1 MSTKPC
7 IAKGHRECVRGF
19 HRDHCR
25 KCTMGTI
32 ACEMC
37 DLDTAASLSCIY
49 CLEGRREC
57 SDCYGMGFVQR
68 ICQDCIKEHYR
79 RQAGKGA
86 FTKVK
91 GQLSLAQRQFSRSMV
106 SLSGTRSSS
115 ASSTSTS
122 PASTFLT
129 VLPRRGSV
137 PDTGNESD
145 DSDVSSSCCSASRS
159 NSKSVISGRSF
170 RFSAMSLLKI
180 PLGLTSKSEHDGSK
194 THRRKWSWSSSL
206 STHSLPST
214 SMAA

>member
-1 MSTKPC
+1 MSIKPC

-19 HRDHCR
+19 HRDHCH

-32 ACEMC
+32 ACKMC
-37 DLDTAASLSCIY
+37 DSDTTASLSCIF

-57 SDCYGMGFVQR
+57 DDCYGMGFVQR

-79 RQAGKGA
+79 RQASKGT

-91 GQLSLAQRQFSRSMV
+91 GQLNLAQRQFSRSMV

-122 PASTFLT
+122 PASTFLA
-129 VLPRRGSV
+129 VSPRRRSV
-137 PDTGNESD
+137 PDTGDED
-145 DSDVSSSCCSASRS
+145 DELDVSSTCCSASRS
-159 NSKSVISGRSF
+159 NSESVTSGRSF
-170 RFSAMSLLKI
+170 RASAMSLVKI
-180 PLGLTSKSEHDGSK
+180 PFGLTSKSEQDGSR
-194 THRRKWSWSSSL
+194 THRRKWSWSSTL
-206 STHSLPST
+206 SARSLPST